1 MSTVI
6 EELAITLGL
15 DLTQFEKD
23 YATASKE
30 VQGAADK
37 LTKETRM
44 AKIRM
49 DIDMSKFD
57 GAGNSVA
64 ALQTKMKGLN
74 DIISKQKGVVELTN
88 KAYQESVKKYGDATA
103 GSKRLEER
111 LLKQQKAL
119 ADLES
124 QLRQT
129 SKAQETA
136 SNVKWTKVG
145 EAASRA
151 TDALG
156 AGMAA
161 IAVISTKAAMEAV
174 ESESL
179 FEISFGSMADTARNW
194 SQDLR
199 KELGLNEYA
208 LRKQSAVLFTM
219 FNSMSMGRDKAYE
232 LSTGL
237 TKLAYDMASFYNIPV
252 EQAFEKLKSGMI
264 GEQEPLRAL
273 GVMVDEATVKQYAW
287 TLGIAKNGAELNNQ
301 QKVLA
306 RYAAIMDQTA
316 TAQGDMART
325 IDSPTNQLRVLRAEV
340 EQLEIELGQKLL
352 PTLKSVLGSARD
364 VTDGFNSLSTANQD
378 LVLELVKVGAEI
390 GTVNTL
396 LSGMAW
402 AVGLPLPGWA
412 KLAVAIGIATGELG
426 NYIKKQEELN
436 KRQAT
441 KEITGQ
447 APKAGQDANLRYDP
461 KTGNLQKEVIV
472 HVGGKDDW
480 SSYDRLDWADL
491 VGDELAQAEKQIK
504 DKESAEAAGMS
515 VEDYTKKVETEAKA
529 AEEAAK
535 EAVKAEQQ
543 KTAATKTAQ
552 EEIEKLRSTDLENE
566 LRAID
571 QKAEAYRNQ
580 KIDEQ
585 TIAEYVEA
593 AKAKAYEKANGKTVA
608 DAEKVV
614 SELDNVWKT
623 ELQNKLDAIE
633 KEKQA
638 YIKKGI
644 DEVEACKWAEKKKA
658 DTVRE
663 TALNAIRSQ
672 REYLEIVRNV
682 FNEGFGTVDMSMGD
696 GGAKVFETL
705 SGKTDAEKIQI
716 AGQKLVAL
724 ERKKLGIKPGDT
736 FSPELIGQY
745 ETVMQ
750 WVKQNL
756 VPGMETLGM
765 ETGNSYNKGLGTVKI
780 DFISGTEQQIIQVK
794 EQVGTLT
801 DRFAQVGQDSSTKFF
816 EPFKAQLNSLVGNID
831 VSANNAVATRSGN
844 VITVSPTI
852 NINNPQVNNDA
863 DTKKIA
869 DQVADIIEPAV
880 LNAIGGNSNGY

>member
-23 YATASKE
+23 YATASKA

-64 ALQTKMKGLN
+64 ALQTKMRGLN
-74 DIISKQKGVVELTN
+74 DIISKQKNVVELTN
-88 KAYQESVKKYGDATA
+88 KAYQESVKKYGEATD

-111 LLKQQKAL
+111 LLRQKKAL

-129 SKAQETA
+129 TKAQETA
-136 SNVKWTKVG
+136 GSAKWTKVA

-161 IAVISTKAAMEAV
+161 IAVLSTKAAMEAV

-179 FEISFGSMADTARNW
+179 FEISFGSMADEARKW

-199 KELGLNEYA
+199 SELGLNEYA
-208 LRKQSAVLFTM
+208 LRKQSAVFFTM
-219 FNSMSMGRDKAYE
+219 FNSMGLGQEKAYD

-237 TKLAYDMASFYNIPV
+237 TKLAYDMASFYNLPV
-252 EQAFEKLKSGMI
+252 EQAFDKLKSGMT
-264 GEQEPLRAL
+264 GEQEPLKAL
-273 GVMVDEATVKQYAW
+273 GILVDETTVKQHAW
-287 TLGIAKNGAELNNQ
+287 TVGIAKNGEELTQQ

-306 RYAAIMDQTA
+306 RYSAIMEQTA

-325 IDSPTNQLRVLRAEV
+325 IDSPTNQLRILRSEV

-352 PTLKSVLGSARD
+352 PTLKSVLGSAKE
-364 VTDGFNSLSTANQD
+364 VTDGFNSMSNANQD

-412 KLAVAIGIATGELG
+412 KLAIAIGIAANEMT
-426 NYIKKQEELN
+426 NYINKQIEAKEINASKQITGTAPSPEIAKVRKTADGGYEKEIIEVTYDETEYIQTENKKWVAVVGEELDN
-436 KRQAT
+436 L
-441 KEITGQ
+441 
-447 APKAGQDANLRYDP
+447 KAQEKKVQEALASGLSLEDFEKQQQRAI
-461 KTGNLQKEVIV
+461 Q
-472 HVGGKDDW
+472 
-480 SSYDRLDWADL
+480 
-491 VGDELAQAEKQIK
+491 AQAEA
-504 DKESAEAAGMS
+504 DKE
-515 VEDYTKKVETEAKA
+515 KA
-529 AEEAAK
+529 
-535 EAVKAEQQ
+535 KAEQQ
-543 KTAATKTAQ
+543 SVAATKAAQ
-552 EEIEKLRSTDLENE
+552 EEVEKLRSTDLENE
-566 LRAID
+566 LRAIE
-571 QKAEAYRNQ
+571 QKAEALRAQ
-580 KIDEQ
+580 KVDEQ
-585 TIAEYVEA
+585 TITEYVEA
-593 AKAKAYEKANGKTVA
+593 AKAKAMEKGNSRTVA

-614 SELDNVWKT
+614 SQLDDIWKT
-623 ELQNKLDAIE
+623 GLQNKLDAIE

-644 DEVEACKWAEKKKA
+644 DEVEACKWAEKKKG

-663 TALNAIRSQ
+663 TALQAIQSQ

-682 FNEGFGTVDMSMGD
+682 FNEGFGVVDNSMPN
-696 GGAKVFETL
+696 GGAKILDTMV
-705 SGKTDAEKIQI
+705 GKTDEEKLRI
-716 AGQKLVAL
+716 AGQKIVEM

-736 FSPELIGQY
+736 FSPQLIGEY
-745 ETVMQ
+745 ETVMS

-756 VPGMETLGM
+756 IPGMETLGTQ
-765 ETGNSYNKGLGTVKI
+765 TGDAYNKGMNGTVKI
-780 DFISGTEQQIIQVK
+780 DFISGTSQQLIEVK
-794 EQVGTLT
+794 QQVGTLT
-801 DRFAQVGQDSSTKFF
+801 DRFAQVGQDSSIKFF
-816 EPFKAQLNSLVGNID
+816 APFKEQLNSLVGNID
-831 VSANNAVATRSGN
+831 VSANKATAARNGN
-844 VITVSPTI
+844 VITVNPTI
-852 NINNPQVNNDA
+852 NINNPQIKEDQDIA
-863 DTKKIA
+863 KIA
-869 DQVADIIEPAV
+869 DKVADVMEPV
-880 LNAIGGNSNGY
+880 ILDAIGGNSNGY